1 MLYTV
6 KEISEFAKVSVKTLH
21 HYHKIGLLLPCKVSE
36 AGYRLYGKKELE
48 RLQQILFYRELD
60 FPLKEIKK
68 ILDGE
73 PDRLSILSDQKKLL
87 LSRIQRM
94 EQLVETIDESIRCTM
109 KGESMDKKEM
119 FKGFNSEEE
128 WAEALTEQNQYLK
141 EKYNYDLLENNPI
154 DVQSMNE
161 SALEAKRFIDGMAD
175 ALKNGLKFDDKKVQ
189 LLISQHIHFLN
200 HHGHV
205 TKASDFAAQARFFL
219 NDDFHRNMLESQ
231 QTGLSYY
238 LCIAAEEYASKS
250 RLVNKL

>member
-1 MLYTV
+1 MLKMLYTV

-21 HYHKIGLLLPCKVSE
+21 HYNKIGLLLPCKVSE

-154 DVQSMNE
+154 DVQSMNK

-175 ALKNGLKFDDKKVQ
+175 ALKNGLKFDDKKTA
-189 LLISQHIHFLN
+189 SNKPTYSFLKSSWICN
-200 HHGHV
+200 
-205 TKASDFAAQARFFL
+205 
-219 NDDFHRNMLESQ
+219 ESIGFCC
-231 QTGLSYY
+231 TSTILF
-238 LCIAAEEYASKS
+238 K
-250 RLVNKL
+250 R